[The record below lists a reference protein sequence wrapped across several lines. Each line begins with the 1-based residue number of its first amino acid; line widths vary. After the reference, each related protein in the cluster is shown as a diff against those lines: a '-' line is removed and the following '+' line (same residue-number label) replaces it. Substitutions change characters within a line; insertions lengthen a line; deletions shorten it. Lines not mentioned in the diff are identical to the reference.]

1 MLAAINQWVF
11 PGDMPACEALEHVKN
26 AGFDAFE
33 VCVGTSG
40 PVSLDASE
48 SDITEI
54 RAKADSLGLQLTSVG
69 CAVGWE
75 LPLSS
80 PDPVIVEKAVEANE
94 KALRI
99 ARWLGV
105 DAVLVVPGVV
115 TPEVSYDLA
124 MVNARYALE
133 RLEPVAAKE
142 GVCLALENVWN
153 NFLLSPLE
161 MRDFID
167 GFSSEYV
174 GAYFDIGNIILY
186 GFSEQW
192 IRILGKRIR
201 MMHAKDYRV
210 GAGGFHGFVMLLEGN
225 VNWPAVR
232 TAMRDIGYDKAMVAE
247 FGPYAHSLAGTLAH
261 VHSALREIIA
271 M

>member
-11 PGDMPACEALEHVKN
+11 PNDMPACDALQRVKE

-48 SDITEI
+48 SEVTGI
-54 RAKADSLGLQLTSVG
+54 RVAAEKLGLQLTSVG
-69 CAVGWE
+69 CGVGWE

-80 PDPVIVEKAVEANE
+80 PDPDVAAKAIEANS

-105 DAVLVVPGVV
+105 DTVLVVPGVV
-115 TPEVSYDLA
+115 TPEVSYDTAL
-124 MVNARYALE
+124 VNARATIE
-133 RLEPVAAKE
+133 RLERVAANE

-153 NFLLSPLE
+153 NFLVSPVE
-161 MRDFID
+161 MREYID
-167 GFSSEYV
+167 AFGSEYV
-174 GAYFDIGNIILY
+174 GAYFDIGNILLY
-186 GFSEQW
+186 GFPEHW

-232 TAMRDIGYDKAMVAE
+232 AAMRDIGYDKAMVAE
-247 FGPYAHSLAGTLAH
+247 FGPYAHSLGGTLTH